1 MFSIKEKN
9 FLIREFSEQD
19 FKDLY
24 VIANNI
30 NQQAHQNKEFQPFY
44 AFNVSV
50 EDKSYKEKLSQK
62 TIDFINKAINEK
74 NAQPRSTYRLAL
86 CLPNNELIG
95 NITLDMIPT
104 QDKEGKLIYG
114 DLGYFI
120 DPKHGRNG
128 LMSQALEKVLNK
140 YFRYHNTMDLT
151 IHPENIHSLRL
162 MQRFH
167 AQIIGIKIKTDYQ
180 GEPRLLLSLSKKDF
194 LSRPR
199 LICPHKKTISILSAQ
214 REREKNV

>member
-1 MFSIKEKN
+1 MFSTKEKN

-19 FKDLY
+19 FNDLY
-24 VIANNI
+24 VIADSI
-30 NQQAHQNKEFQPFY
+30 NKQADQNKEFQPFY
-44 AFNVSV
+44 AFNVAV
-50 EDKSYKEKLSQK
+50 KDKDYQEKLSQK
-62 TIDFINKAINEK
+62 TIDFINKAIKEK

-86 CLPNNELIG
+86 CLPNNKLIG
-95 NITLDMIPT
+95 NVTLDMIPT
-104 QDKEGKLIYG
+104 QDKDGNLVYG

-120 DPKHGRNG
+120 DPNHGRNG

-167 AQIIGIKIKTDYQ
+167 AQIIGLKIKSDYH

-194 LSRPR
+194 LSRPAR
-199 LICPHKKTISILSAQ
+199 ICRHKKTITLLTSQ
-214 REREKNV
+214 HEREKYV

>member
-1 MFSIKEKN
+1 MFSIKEKK

-24 VIANNI
+24 VIADNI
-30 NQQAHQNKEFQPFY
+30 NRQAYQNKEFQPFY

-50 EDKSYKEKLSQK
+50 EDKDYQEKLSQK
-62 TIDFINKAINEK
+62 TIDFIHKAIKEK
-74 NAQPRSTYRLAL
+74 NTQPRSTYRLAL

-104 QDKEGKLIYG
+104 QDKEGKLVYG

-120 DPKHGRNG
+120 DPNHGRNG

-151 IHPENIHSLRL
+151 IHPENNHSLRL
-162 MQRFH
+162 MQRYH
-167 AQIIGIKIKTDYQ
+167 AQIIGIKMKSDYQ

-194 LSRPR
+194 LSRLR
-199 LICPHKKTISILSAQ
+199 LICPHKKTISILNTQ
-214 REREKNV
+214 HGREKYV